1 MKPKILLLH
10 GFLGSIKQMEPL
22 EECLKDRFQVYS
34 YDLPGH
40 HGKSFPEE
48 KFTFTTLQQHLYE
61 YIKEFQLNG
70 CFVFGYELGG
80 YLALTL
86 EAKRSGTF
94 DGIFT
99 WATDYDWSHQ
109 KVQSYKQLFA
119 TDKIEKRDSLFADK
133 LNLLHFPSDWKE
145 ICKETLQLIEY
156 TSKHALSESEIDNIL
171 CKVRIALGD
180 QDEVVTIEESAAFY
194 RQLPSG
200 SLLVLPNTTHAIEE
214 INLELLKSEII
225 RLTNSL

>member
-10 GFLGSIKQMEPL
+10 GFLGSIQQMEPL
-22 EECLKDRFQVYS
+22 AECLKDRFQVYM

-70 CFVFGYELGG
+70 CMVFGYELGG

-86 EAKRSGTF
+86 EAKKSGTF
-94 DGIFT
+94 DSIFT
-99 WATDYDWSHQ
+99 WGTDFDWSHQ
-109 KVQSYKQLFA
+109 KVQTYRQLFA
-119 TDKIEKRDSLFADK
+119 ADKIEMQDSLLADK

-145 ICKETLQLIEY
+145 ICKETLNLIDY
-156 TSKHALSESEIDNIL
+156 TQKHPLSESEIDNIS

-180 QDEVVTIEESAAFY
+180 QEEHITIEESAHFY
-194 RQLPSG
+194 RQLPQG
-200 SLLVLPNTTHAIEE
+200 SLLVLPQTKH
-214 INLELLKSEII
+214 NLEELNLNLLKDELIRFSE
-225 RLTNSL
+225 TV

>member
-22 EECLKDRFQVYS
+22 EECLKDYFQVYS

-99 WATDYDWSHQ
+99 WATDFDWSHQ
-109 KVQSYKQLFA
+109 KVQTYKQLLA
-119 TDKIEKRDSLFADK
+119 ADKIECRDSHYADK
-133 LNLLHFPSDWKE
+133 LNILHFPSDWKE
-145 ICKETLQLIEY
+145 ICKETLQLIEH
-156 TSKHALSESEIDNIL
+156 TSKHPLSENDIDNIL
-171 CKVRIALGD
+171 CRVRVAQGD
-180 QDEVVTIEESAAFY
+180 QDDNVSIEESAAFY
-194 RQLPSG
+194 RQLPSA
-200 SLLVLPNTTHAIEE
+200 SMLVMPNTQHAIEE
-214 INLELLKSEII
+214 INLELLKSEIL
-225 RLTNSL
+225 RFTNLL

>member
-22 EECLKDRFQVYS
+22 EEFLKEHFQVYS

-48 KFTFTTLQQHLYE
+48 KYTFTTLHQHLYE

-70 CFVFGYELGG
+70 CMVFGYELGG

-86 EAKRSGTF
+86 EAKKSGTF
-94 DGIFT
+94 DRIFT
-99 WATDYDWSHQ
+99 WGTDFDWSHQ
-109 KVQSYKQLFA
+109 KVQTYKQLFA
-119 TDKIEKRDSLFADK
+119 ADKIEMRDGLLADK

-145 ICKETLQLIEY
+145 ICKETLSLIEY
-156 TSKHALSESEIDNIL
+156 THKHPLSESEIDNIS
-171 CKVRIALGD
+171 CKVRIAVGD
-180 QDEVVTIEESAAFY
+180 NDELISIEESALFY

-200 SLLVLPNTTHAIEE
+200 SMLVLPNTQHAIEE

-225 RLTNSL
+225 RFMQEI

>member
-22 EECLKDRFQVYS
+22 EECLKDYFQVYS

-48 KFTFTTLQQHLYE
+48 KFTFITLQQHLYE

-99 WATDYDWSHQ
+99 WATDFDWSHQ
-109 KVQSYKQLFA
+109 KVQTYKQNLA
-119 TDKIEKRDSLFADK
+119 ADKIESRDSHYADK
-133 LNLLHFPSDWKE
+133 LNILHFPSDWKE
-145 ICKETLQLIEY
+145 ICKETLQLIEH
-156 TSKHALSESEIDNIL
+156 TSKHPLSEIDIDNIL
-171 CKVRIALGD
+171 CRVRVALGD
-180 QDEVVTIEESAAFY
+180 QDENVSIEESAAFY
-194 RQLPSG
+194 RQLPSA
-200 SLLVLPNTTHAIEE
+200 SMLVMPNTQHAIEE
-214 INLELLKSEII
+214 INLELLKSEIL
-225 RLTNSL
+225 RFTNTL

>member
-22 EECLKDRFQVYS
+22 EESLKEHFQVYC

-48 KFTFTTLQQHLYE
+48 KYTFTTLQQHLFE

-70 CFVFGYELGG
+70 CFVFGYEIGG
-80 YLALTL
+80 YLGLSL

-99 WATDYDWSHQ
+99 WGTDYDWNHQ
-109 KVQSYKQLFA
+109 KAQTYKQIFSA
-119 TDKIEKRDSLFADK
+119 DKIESRDDLFADQ

-145 ICKETLQLIEY
+145 VCKETLNLIEY
-156 TSKHALSESEIDNIL
+156 TGKHPLSENDIDNIF
-171 CKVRIALGD
+171 CKVRIAIGD
-180 QDEVVTIEESAAFY
+180 QDENVSIEESANFY
-194 RQLPSG
+194 RQLPNG
-200 SLLVLPNTTHAIEE
+200 SLLVLPNTKHKLEDL
-214 INLELLKSEII
+214 NLELLKSEIV
-225 RLTNSL
+225 RFAKSL

>member
-10 GFLGSIKQMEPL
+10 GFLGSIQQMEPL
-22 EECLKDRFQVYS
+22 AECLKDRFQVYM

-99 WATDYDWSHQ
+99 WATDFDWSHQ
-109 KVQSYKQLFA
+109 KVQTYKQLLA
-119 TDKIEKRDSLFADK
+119 ADKIEIRDSLYADK
-133 LNLLHFPSDWKE
+133 LNILHFPSDWKE
-145 ICKETLQLIEY
+145 ICKETLQLIEH
-156 TSKHALSESEIDNIL
+156 TSKHPLSEIDIDNIL
-171 CKVRIALGD
+171 CRVRVAIGD
-180 QDEVVTIEESAAFY
+180 QDENVSIEESAAFY
-194 RQLPSG
+194 RQLPSA
-200 SLLVLPNTTHAIEE
+200 SMFVMPNTNHAIEE
-214 INLELLKSEII
+214 LNLELLKSEIL
-225 RLTNSL
+225 RFTNTL

>member
-10 GFLGSIKQMEPL
+10 GFLGSIQQMEPL
-22 EECLKDRFQVYS
+22 AECLKDRFQVYM

-70 CFVFGYELGG
+70 CFVLGYELGG

-99 WATDYDWSHQ
+99 WATDFDWSHQ
-109 KVQSYKQLFA
+109 KVQTYKQLLA
-119 TDKIEKRDSLFADK
+119 ADKIEIRDSLYADK
-133 LNLLHFPSDWKE
+133 LNILHFPSDWKE
-145 ICKETLQLIEY
+145 ICKETLQLIEH
-156 TSKHALSESEIDNIL
+156 TSKHPLSEIDIDNIL
-171 CKVRIALGD
+171 CRVRVAIGD
-180 QDEVVTIEESAAFY
+180 QDENVSIEESAAFY
-194 RQLPSG
+194 RQLPSA
-200 SLLVLPNTTHAIEE
+200 SMFVMPNTNHAIEE
-214 INLELLKSEII
+214 LNLELLKSEIL
-225 RLTNSL
+225 RFTNTL

>member
-10 GFLGSIKQMEPL
+10 GFLGSIQQMEPL
-22 EECLKDRFQVYS
+22 AECLKDRFQVYM

-48 KFTFTTLQQHLYE
+48 KFTFATLQQHLYE

-70 CFVFGYELGG
+70 CMVFGYELGG

-86 EAKRSGTF
+86 EAKISGTF
-94 DGIFT
+94 DSIFT
-99 WATDYDWSHQ
+99 WGTDYDWSHQ
-109 KVQSYKQLFA
+109 KVQTYKRVFA
-119 TDKIEKRDSLFADK
+119 ADKIEMRDSLLADK

-145 ICKETLQLIEY
+145 ICKETLNLIDY
-156 TSKHALSESEIDNIL
+156 THKHPLSESEIDNIS

-180 QDEVVTIEESAAFY
+180 QEEHITIEESAHFY
-194 RQLPSG
+194 RQLPQG
-200 SLLVLPNTTHAIEE
+200 SLLVLPQTKH
-214 INLELLKSEII
+214 NLEELNLILLKDELIRFSE
-225 RLTNSL
+225 TV